1 MHMVVVPLFDT
12 WSKPPLTLLRAREG
26 PKMGCLGLS
35 ARGLA
40 GVPGAP
46 LACEPEGWPRPAG
59 TKPWNDPRT
68 LSRASGTRPP
78 SLCSPDR
85 ENRRPFGGGRSDHCV
100 ALRDHCQRPGPIR
113 LGRGG
118 RPEVR
123 ACAGSALV
131 GLQVTASGHNVPSSG
146 AARGVYGGGDKWS
159 SIAFSRSLLA
169 PRRPD

>member
-1 MHMVVVPLFDT
+1 MLTPYSVEEKHRKWAVWGCRRAALQAVLGPLQPV
-12 WSKPPLTLLRAREG
+12 SPRADQAGRG
-26 PKMGCLGLS
+26 AKSLGS
-35 ARGLA
+35 TPRGARGRP
-40 GVPGAP
+40 GHVP
-46 LACEPEGWPRPAG
+46 
-59 TKPWNDPRT
+59 TH
-68 LSRASGTRPP
+68 
-78 SLCSPDR
+78 LCSPA
-85 ENRRPFGGGRSDHCV
+85 EKIGALWGGGRSDHCV

-146 AARGVYGGGDKWS
+146 AARGVYGARDKWS
-159 SIAFSRSLLA
+159 YIAFSRSLLA

>member
-1 MHMVVVPLFDT
+1 MEGQPSLT
-12 WSKPPLTLLRAREG
+12 PRQLTLLHAREG
-26 PKMGCLGLS
+26 SFLGCLGVS
-35 ARGLA
+35 ARGL
-40 GVPGAP
+40 GGGRGPP
-46 LACEPEGWPRPAG
+46 PACEPEGWSRPAG

-68 LSRASGTRPP
+68 LSGASGTRPP

-85 ENRRPFGGGRSDHCV
+85 ENRKPFGGGRSEHCI
-100 ALRDHCQRPGPIR
+100 ALRDHCQRPGPTR
-113 LGRGG
+113 LGHGG

-146 AARGVYGGGDKWS
+146 AARGVYGARDKGS

-169 PRRPD
+169 PLRPD